1 MPGRYDRSS
10 EFSLDTNALRN
21 SMKPKKRPALR
32 EDPLEKMLRI
42 AGGVAPVAGMAIGGL
57 AGMGGGP
64 AGALAGAGL
73 GAGIGQGVG
82 GLANMG
88 AGMMGE
94 GRMAEEERR
103 RREDEEQAAQSN
115 AALRMIQGL

>member
-1 MPGRYDRSS
+1 MNRYDRSS
-10 EFSLDTNALRN
+10 EFSLDTGALRN

-32 EDPLEKMLRI
+32 EDPLEKMMRI
-42 AGGVAPVAGMAIGGL
+42 AGGIAPVAGMGIG
-57 AGMGGGP
+57 AAVGGP
-64 AGALAGAGL
+64 VGAGI

-94 GRMAEEERR
+94 DRMAEEERR